1 MSLDK
6 LISTVAEALAP
17 SITDTPAAPATW
29 IDREKAKGRS
39 AAIKAG
45 TREELVGTLTA
56 LGVGTADKLSAS
68 DSKVAVKEIDA
79 ALSKANVEIQDRI
92 RLKNAMAR
100 FGVLKA

>member
-17 SITDTPAAPATW
+17 SITDTPNPNNW
-29 IDREKAKGRS
+29 MDRQRS
-39 AAIKAG
+39 LSVKAG
-45 TREELVGTLTA
+45 TREELTSTLTA
-56 LGVGTADKLSAS
+56 LGVGTAATLSAS
-68 DSKVAVKEIDA
+68 DSKIAVKEIDA